1 LIEQRLRA
9 KGKARKAAAKLQEK
23 AVKPVDIPKP
33 PILAAP
39 PAVTSPDRPPI
50 LIIHVPSISPPRP
63 KTHSFF
69 DKPSNAT
76 PIPNHEELFRAAVT
90 YHATVRSPRAEMP
103 KTIDSEKSVRTP
115 VPRRT
120 KLLRTRLE
128 LSTVEVQ
135 TEVVEFRNAE
145 TQTTAEELLTKADLR
160 KELQFWLGF
169 LVHLH

>member
-1 LIEQRLRA
+1 
-9 KGKARKAAAKLQEK
+9 
-23 AVKPVDIPKP
+23 
-33 PILAAP
+33 
-39 PAVTSPDRPPI
+39 
-50 LIIHVPSISPPRP
+50 
-63 KTHSFF
+63 
-69 DKPSNAT
+69 
-76 PIPNHEELFRAAVT
+76 
-90 YHATVRSPRAEMP
+90 MP

-145 TQTTAEELLTKADLR
+145 TQPTAEELLTKADLR